1 MFKVRKAAAGE
12 VPSADDIEE
21 VEVEFVGGATKR
33 LFGDTAKHF
42 VRRWAYKWADALTL
56 ANKLSKYTRPRDL
69 SQSDCCP
76 TTSGTFR
83 SW

>member
-1 MFKVRKAAAGE
+1 MLTLPPDRLPMGLLVISDDDYRAFINTNMIWRFKVRKAAAGE

-42 VRRWAYKWADALTL
+42 VQAV
-56 ANKLSKYTRPRDL
+56 
-69 SQSDCCP
+69 
-76 TTSGTFR
+76 GI
-83 SW
+83 